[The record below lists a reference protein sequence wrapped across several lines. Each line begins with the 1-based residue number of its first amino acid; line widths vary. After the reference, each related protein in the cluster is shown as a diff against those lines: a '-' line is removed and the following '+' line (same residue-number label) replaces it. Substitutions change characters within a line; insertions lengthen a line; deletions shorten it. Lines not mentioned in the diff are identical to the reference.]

1 MCVVFY
7 GYFIYTVEVEIKNTK
22 KNKENDINNE
32 EKKWLRKLNFMTTKK
47 RQQARKVKTKHK
59 QTEVETIL
67 LANINQAAIIL
78 SQPLSNKPFISI
90 FEPKSDY
97 IVNF

>member
-32 EKKWLRKLNFMTTKK
+32 EKKMVEKIKFHDNKK
-47 RQQARKVKTKHK
+47 EAASKKSQNKTQANRGW
-59 QTEVETIL
+59 
-67 LANINQAAIIL
+67 NDIIG
-78 SQPLSNKPFISI
+78 K
-90 FEPKSDY
+90 
-97 IVNF
+97 